1 MENQI
6 INKLKNIYAT
16 QNIAHAY
23 MFYGQRE
30 TGKFAMA
37 KNFAMLISC
46 ENVTRD
52 KNACEICPTCKKI
65 QSETHPDCIIIKPI
79 ENFIKINEI
88 REIIRIDNLANFE
101 GKYKIFIIDE
111 ADKMRTE
118 SQNAL
123 LKVLE
128 EPNPNTIFILITSKP
143 YTILPT
149 IRSRCQKFKFSSLP
163 QDTYI
168 KSFTKHEINFRNDIL
183 DWLKDIKESGSNIF
197 RLDKIIKDKEK
208 HELFIGIAIN
218 CLRDIIISKQ
228 NLKENSLINYD
239 KIEDIKTLAKFYTEN
254 ELIEKITNLTK
265 IQNLLSTNININL
278 AIENIFLL

>member
-6 INKLKNIYAT
+6 INKLKTIYKT
-16 QNIAHAY
+16 KKIAHAY

-30 TGKFAMA
+30 TEKFNAA
-37 KNFAMLISC
+37 KNFAKLISC
-46 ENVTRD
+46 ENVQENE
-52 KNACEICPTCKKI
+52 NACGVCSSCKKI
-65 QSETHPDCIIIKPI
+65 QSEAHPDCIIIKPI

-88 REIIRIDNLANFE
+88 REIIRVDNLTNFE

-128 EPNPNTIFILITSKP
+128 EPNPNTVFMLTTSKP
-143 YTILPT
+143 YAILPT
-149 IRSRCQKFKFSSLP
+149 IRSRCQKFKFSSPP
-163 QDTYI
+163 QDAYI
-168 KSFTKHEINFRNDIL
+168 KSFTKHEINFRNDIVA
-183 DWLKDIKESGSNIF
+183 WLKDIKEVNSNIF
-197 RLDKIIKDKEK
+197 KLDKIIKDKEK
-208 HELFIGIAIN
+208 HELFIGIAIS

-228 NLKENSLINYD
+228 NLKENFLINYD
-239 KIEDIKTLAKFYTEN
+239 KIEDIKALAKFYTED
-254 ELIEKITNLTK
+254 EVIEKITNLIK

-278 AIENIFLL
+278 AAENIFLL